1 MTPHKTYGIIV
12 PRNQKLLGVK
22 PMTNTTQNLEK
33 TLHKLH
39 QLTNK
44 MNCANIL
51 IIQLEELLTKSYY
64 RGYYDGFKDGF
75 DDSEKSFLIE
85 K

>member
-1 MTPHKTYGIIV
+1 MTDAT
-12 PRNQKLLGVK
+12 QK
-22 PMTNTTQNLEK
+22 PQNLEN

-75 DDSEKSFLIE
+75 DDGEKAFLIE
-85 K
+85 KCGKCGKGKIDLDFH

>member
-1 MTPHKTYGIIV
+1 MTDTP
-12 PRNQKLLGVK
+12 
-22 PMTNTTQNLEK
+22 QNLEK

-39 QLTNK
+39 HLTNK

-75 DDSEKSFLIE
+75 DDGEEYFSRDKCDKCGKIDFH
-85 K
+85 